1 MEPSKKATPYGLT
14 PGDQPGGGSKPG
26 EISPRFDVL
35 QRQGVEV
42 VTLLSRDVV
51 DAHEIET
58 LGAELQKH
66 LAKDRPTKVVLDL
79 NAVQHLSSAALSML
93 LVLKS
98 SVEANGGALRLTNV
112 HQDLQQIFKMTKL
125 HKVLMI
131 KKSVDAAIAS
141 F

>member
-1 MEPSKKATPYGLT
+1 MEPSKNATPYGLT
-14 PGDQPGGGSKPG
+14 PGDQQHQVARPG
-26 EISPRFDVL
+26 ETSPRFDVL

-42 VTLLSRDVV
+42 ITLLSRDVV
-51 DAHEIET
+51 DAHKIET

-112 HQDLQQIFKMTKL
+112 REDLQQIFKMTKL
-125 HKVLMI
+125 HKVLTI